1 MLGICMNMSVGLMVA
16 LYVGLLSCDGCQ
28 ALGFGMSGA
37 PTRSRPQPMT
47 KGLPMAPANEERRR
61 IQSLGRPADPV
72 LALSFFC
79 GNALRQLCRGVFIA
93 GRSEGKGE
101 PFEWL

>member
-1 MLGICMNMSVGLMVA
+1 MLGICMNMSIGLMGA

-47 KGLPMAPANEERRR
+47 KGVPTAPANEERRR
-61 IQSLGRPADPV
+61 IQSLGSTADAV
-72 LALSFFC
+72 LALSFFR
-79 GNALRQLCRGVFIA
+79 GDALRQLRRCVFIV
-93 GRSEGKGE
+93 GRSEGTGE

>member
-28 ALGFGMSGA
+28 AQGFGMSGA
-37 PTRSRPQPMT
+37 PTRSRPQPT
-47 KGLPMAPANEERRR
+47 TNRVPTVLANEERRW
-61 IQSLGRPADPV
+61 IQSLGRPVDAV
-72 LALSFFC
+72 LALSFFR
-79 GNALRQLCRGVFIA
+79 GDALRQLRRCVFIA